1 MTWGFNI
8 QETTEQPFSFPE
20 KFKPIKQWYFQSGI
34 VLGEPD
40 FAGFISIVEDATKH
54 PVPEWNNRDL
64 HFNIVVYSLN
74 QKKSGKVS
82 GKPIQKP
89 VELTKKHYRL
99 NELPQIVLE
108 LFKGKE
114 KYLKK

>member
-34 VLGEPD
+34 SVGKAD
-40 FAGFISIVEDATKH
+40 FDGFIVIAKDTTKH
-54 PVPEWNNRDL
+54 PIPEWNNPDP
-64 HFNIVVYSLN
+64 HFNVKIFRLV
-74 QKKSGKVS
+74 QKNSGKIS
-82 GKPIQKP
+82 GRLIQTP